1 MNIVLVMILMN
12 SNYLYKN
19 RQLKFFIKVLYRNSF
34 IVIFNYL
41 LTNNINVL
49 KFKII

>member
-1 MNIVLVMILMN
+1 MNIVLIMFLMN
-12 SNYLYKN
+12 SNYLYKS
-19 RQLKFFIKVLYRNSF
+19 RQLKFFTKVLHRNSF

-41 LTNNINVL
+41 LTNNINIL